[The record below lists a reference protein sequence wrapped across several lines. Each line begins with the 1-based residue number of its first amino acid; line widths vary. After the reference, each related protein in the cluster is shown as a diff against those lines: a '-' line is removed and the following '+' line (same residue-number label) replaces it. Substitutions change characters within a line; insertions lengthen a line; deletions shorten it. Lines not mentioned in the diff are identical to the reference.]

1 MSEFTRFS
9 RETFMAFRAN
19 SRSGPVEMLNL
30 IRLHPRALYE
40 DGREATGAE
49 AYEAYSRISA
59 PAFARLGGKIVWR
72 GAFELMMVGPEPE
85 RWDIAFVARYPS
97 SEAFAAL
104 FGEPAYREAMVHRQ
118 AGVKDS
124 RLIRF
129 GAAEYGK
136 TFSGKTFSGN

>member
-1 MSEFTRFS
+1 MREYTRFS
-9 RETFMAFRAN
+9 RETFMAFRAD
-19 SRSGPVEMLNL
+19 SRPGPVEMLNL
-30 IRLHPRALYE
+30 IRLHPRAVYD

-59 PAFARLGGKIVWR
+59 PLFARLGGRIVWR
-72 GAFELMMVGPEPE
+72 GSFEQMMVGPEE
-85 RWDIAFVARYPS
+85 EHWDIAFVARYPS

-104 FGEPAYREAMVHRQ
+104 FADPAYREAMMHRQ

-129 GAAEYGK
+129 GSAANG
-136 TFSGKTFSGN
+136 TTFSGN